1 MDGLVLANPTL
12 VLNKSWVPIATTTVR
27 RAIQL
32 VMSDAARV
40 IEPGS
45 YQAHDFVS
53 WAELQAAR
61 DEECIRTVSKRI
73 RVPEIIL
80 LTLFNGYPRMEVAFT
95 RRNLYRRDGFTCQ
108 YCGAQPGGAELS
120 IDHVMP
126 RSKGGRSSWSNCVL
140 ACTGCNRR
148 KGNRTPAEARMKLQ
162 TEPKAPNWAP
172 HVEVT
177 LGKRRASWEAFINDR
192 YWNVALEES

>member
-1 MDGLVLANPTL
+1 
-12 VLNKSWVPIATTTVR
+12 NKSWVPIATTTVR

-40 IEPGS
+40 VEPGS
-45 YQAHDFVS
+45 YQAHDFTS
-53 WAELQAAR
+53 WAELQTAR

-95 RRNLYRRDGFTCQ
+95 RRNLYRRDNFTCQ
-108 YCGAQPGGAELS
+108 YCGSQPGGAELS

-126 RSKGGRSSWSNCVL
+126 RSKGGRSSWTNCVL
-140 ACTGCNRR
+140 ACTSCNRR
-148 KGNRTPAEARMKLQ
+148 KANKLPAEAHMTLARPPRCPAWTPIL
-162 TEPKAPNWAP
+162 
-172 HVEVT
+172 EVP
-177 LGKRRASWEAFINDR
+177 LVRIRQSWKHFVSER
-192 YWNVALEES
+192 YWNLPLEA